1 MIWVR
6 LLIFLRVLPGNKSD
20 LEDQRQ
26 VEESA
31 GREFAKEISGIFSET
46 SAKDTTGG
54 INDLFTKIGH
64 WVPRSSCVHSVQP
77 PQFCTLQTDQ
87 PTSYVVCSHAVLSS
101 SSSSQYQLLS
111 VGFSALRLLACW
123 KCWDIYLPT
132 GENLPVLPAPD
143 AQPSVVNVGGRNDQ
157 PVSGGSTK
165 KGCNCW
171 LLDHKYSTN
180 ACDYCRCGKK
190 TRPENYQHK
199 D

>member
-1 MIWVR
+1 MKW
-6 LLIFLRVLPGNKSD
+6 LLIFPCVLPGNKSD

-54 INDLFTKIGH
+54 INELFTKIGH
-64 WVPRSSCVHSVQP
+64 WLPQLCITQSNHRNLSHNRPNNQPVLFSSP
-77 PQFCTLQTDQ
+77 TALQ
-87 PTSYVVCSHAVLSS
+87 SSHAALSYS
-101 SSSSQYQLLS
+101 PLYPFLS
-111 VGFSALRLLACW
+111 VGFSALRLFAW
-123 KCWDIYLPT
+123 NAEIYLLT

-165 KGCNCW
+165 SGCKCW

-190 TRPENYQHK
+190 TRLENYQHK

>member
-64 WVPRSSCVHSVQP
+64 WLSPTTAILHA
-77 PQFCTLQTDQ
+77 TDR
-87 PTSYVVCSHAVLSS
+87 PINLFCSHAVLSS